1 MTAPMAESDLPILI
15 TVLLLFGALATVAAG
30 LVRRSFAWPVAFTT
44 LLLVLADAL
53 VQLATTVADGPVR
66 HSLGG
71 WAAPIGI
78 EYVVDALGAFVVL
91 VIAGVAVAVAVYARE
106 AVRREHPDQEVAF
119 LGMLLTLLLGLTG
132 MVLTGDLFNLYV
144 FFEIS
149 SLAGYALLAVG
160 DRKAPVA
167 AFRYLILG
175 TTGAS
180 FYLLGLGFLYLL
192 TGSLNMAD
200 VARLIPGLAGNPAL
214 PIALALIIVGVGLK
228 MAMFPLHGWQP
239 DAYAHAC
246 STTTALIAPIM
257 TKVSAFVLLRLL
269 FFVFGIELVTQLLPA
284 GWIIAWLSAAGIVVT
299 SIMAIAQRD
308 VKRMLAYSSVA
319 QLGYI
324 GLGIGLANPWALTGA
339 VLHIL
344 NHATM
349 KCCLF
354 LVTGSVALHA
364 RRTSVAQY
372 AGLGRVMPWTFAS
385 FTLAAL
391 AMVGLPPTNGFFS
404 KWYLLLG
411 TLRAGSFPLA
421 AIVVGSSL
429 LTAVYFFRLLER
441 IYAPP
446 ASPANS
452 PAAGPELPRGDASLT
467 LLAPTVVLGVAVLA
481 LGLGNVWFVTQVL
494 QPSLPGATRLPGH

>member
-1 MTAPMAESDLPILI
+1 MPQLVESDLPVAI
-15 TVLLLFGALATVAAG
+15 TLLLLFGAILTIAAG
-30 LVRRSFAWPVAFTT
+30 QVRRAAAWPVAFTT
-44 LLLVLADAL
+44 LVLVLIDAL
-53 VQLATTVADGPVR
+53 LLLAGVVEQGPLR

-78 EYVVDALGAFVVL
+78 EYVVDSIGAFVVV
-91 VIAGVAVAVAVYARE
+91 VIAAISVAVGVYARA
-106 AVRREHPDQEVAF
+106 AVRRENPEQEVAF

-144 FFEIS
+144 FYEIS

-180 FYLLGLGFLYLL
+180 FYLLGLGFLYLM

-200 VARLIPGLAGNPAL
+200 VARLLPGLRDNPAL
-214 PIALALIIVGVGLK
+214 PVALALIITGVGLK
-228 MAMFPLHGWQP
+228 MAIFPLHGWQP
-239 DAYAHAC
+239 DAYTHSS
-246 STTTALIAPIM
+246 STTTAIIAPIM

-269 FFVFGIELVTQLLPA
+269 FFVFGIELVADLLPA
-284 GWIIAWLSAAGIVVT
+284 GTLIAWLSAAGIVVT
-299 SIMAIAQRD
+299 SAMAIAQRD
-308 VKRMLAYSSVA
+308 LKRMLAYSSVA

-339 VLHIL
+339 LLHIL

-349 KCCLF
+349 KGCLF
-354 LVTGSVALHA
+354 LVAGSVALRT
-364 RRTSVAQY
+364 RRTEVAEY

-385 FTLAAL
+385 FTVAAL

-411 TLRAGSFPLA
+411 TMRAGSWVLVA
-421 AIVVGSSL
+421 VVVGSSL
-429 LTAVYFFRLLER
+429 LTAVYFFRLIER
-441 IYAPP
+441 IYT
-446 ASPANS
+446 SPAV
-452 PAAGPELPRGDASLT
+452 AAGELPEGDAGFAM
-467 LLAPTVVLGVAVLA
+467 LAPTVALGVSVIVLGLCNSW
-481 LGLGNVWFVTQVL
+481 LVTQIL
-494 QPSLPGATRLPGH
+494 APSLPGGARLPGM

>member
-1 MTAPMAESDLPILI
+1 MI
-15 TVLLLFGALATVAAG
+15 AA
-30 LVRRSFAWPVAFTT
+30 
-44 LLLVLADAL
+44 
-53 VQLATTVADGPVR
+53 
-66 HSLGG
+66 
-71 WAAPIGI
+71 I
-78 EYVVDALGAFVVL
+78 
-91 VIAGVAVAVAVYARE
+91 AVAVGVYARE
-106 AVRREHPDQEVAF
+106 AVRRENPDQEVAF

-144 FFEIS
+144 FYEIS
-149 SLAGYALLAVG
+149 SLAGYSLLAVG

-180 FYLLGLGFLYLL
+180 FYLLGIGFLYLL

-200 VARLIPGLAGNPAL
+200 VARLMPELVSNPAL
-214 PIALALIIVGVGLK
+214 PVALSLIVVGVGLK

-239 DAYAHAC
+239 DAYTHAC
-246 STTTALIAPIM
+246 STTTAIIAPIM

-269 FFVFGIELVTQLLPA
+269 FFVFGVDLVTRVLPA

-299 SIMAIAQRD
+299 SLMAIAQRD

-354 LVTGSVALHA
+354 LVTGIVALHA
-364 RRTSVAQY
+364 RRTSVGEY
-372 AGLGRVMPWTFAS
+372 AGLGRAMPWTFAS

-391 AMVGLPPTNGFFS
+391 AMVGLPPTSGFFS

-411 TLRAGSFPLA
+411 TIRAGSWPLA
-421 AIVVGSSL
+421 VIVVASSL

-441 IYAPP
+441 IYTAPATGGEVP
-446 ASPANS
+446 ASD
-452 PAAGPELPRGDASLT
+452 AGLT
-467 LLAPTVVLGVAVLA
+467 LLAPTVVLGVSVLV
-481 LGLGNVWFVTQVL
+481 LGLCNAWIVTHVL
-494 QPSLPGATRLPGH
+494 QPSLPAATRLPGM

>member
-1 MTAPMAESDLPILI
+1 MPVLPESDLPIAI
-15 TVLLLFGALATVAAG
+15 TLLLLFGAILTIGAG
-30 LVRRSFAWPVAFTT
+30 LVRRAFAWPVAFTT

-53 VQLATTVADGPVR
+53 VLLSAIVQHGPVR
-66 HSLGG
+66 HTLGG

-78 EYVVDALGAFVVL
+78 EYVVDGLGAFVVT
-91 VIAGVAVAVAVYARE
+91 VIALVAVAVGAYART
-106 AVRREHPDQEVAF
+106 AVRRENPDQEVAF

-144 FFEIS
+144 FYEIS

-167 AFRYLILG
+167 AFRYVILG

-180 FYLLGLGFLYLL
+180 FYLLGIGFLYLI

-200 VARLIPGLAGNPAL
+200 VARLVPAL
-214 PIALALIIVGVGLK
+214 QSNPVLPVALALIITGVGLK
-228 MAMFPLHGWQP
+228 MALFPLHGWQP
-239 DAYAHAC
+239 DAYTHAS
-246 STTTALIAPIM
+246 STTTAIIAPIM

-269 FFVFGIELVTQLLPA
+269 FFVFGVDLVAHLLPA
-284 GWIIAWLSAAGIVVT
+284 GTILAWLSAAGIVAT
-299 SIMAIAQRD
+299 SLMAIAQRD

-319 QLGYI
+319 QVGYI

-354 LVTGSVALHA
+354 LVTGSVALHT
-364 RRTSVAQY
+364 RRTTVAEY
-372 AGLGRVMPWTFAS
+372 AGLGRAMPWTFAS
-385 FTLAAL
+385 FTVAAL

-411 TLRAGSFPLA
+411 AIRSGSWPLVV
-421 AIVVGSSL
+421 IVVASSL

-441 IYAPP
+441 IYAAP
-446 ASPANS
+446 AS
-452 PAAGPELPRGDASLT
+452 AAEELPRGDAGFLT
-467 LLAPTVVLGVAVLA
+467 LAPTVVLGIAVLA
-481 LGLGNVWFVTQVL
+481 LGICNAWFVTHIL
-494 QPSLPGATRLPGH
+494 QPALPSAARLPGL

>member
-1 MTAPMAESDLPILI
+1 MLLA
-15 TVLLLFGALATVAAG
+15 VLSG
-30 LVRRSFAWPVAFTT
+30 
-44 LLLVLADAL
+44 
-53 VQLATTVADGPVR
+53 GPLR

-78 EYVVDALGAFVVL
+78 EYVVDGIGAFVVV
-91 VIAGVAVAVAVYARE
+91 VIAAISVAVGLYARA
-106 AVRREHPDQEVAF
+106 AVRRENPDQEVAYY
-119 LGMLLTLLLGLTG
+119 GMFLTLLLGLTG

-144 FFEIS
+144 FYEIS
-149 SLAGYALLAVG
+149 SLAAYALLAVG

-175 TTGAS
+175 TAGAS
-180 FYLLGLGFLYLL
+180 FYLLGIGYLYTL
-192 TGSLNMAD
+192 TGSLNMAN
-200 VARLIPGLAGNPAL
+200 VAQLMPGLTGNPAL
-214 PIALALIIVGVGLK
+214 PVAIALIIVGVGLK
-228 MAMFPLHGWQP
+228 MALFPLHGWLP
-239 DAYAHAC
+239 DAYTHAS
-246 STTTALIAPIM
+246 STSTALIAPIM
-257 TKVSAFVLLRLL
+257 TKVSAFVLFRLL
-269 FFVFGIELVTQLLPA
+269 FFVFGIDLVARALPA
-284 GWIIAWLSAAGIVVT
+284 GTLVAWLSAAGIVAT
-299 SIMAIAQRD
+299 SLMAIAQRD

-364 RRTSVAQY
+364 RRTSVAEY
-372 AGLGRVMPWTFAS
+372 AGLGKAMPWTFAS
-385 FTLAAL
+385 FSLASL

-411 TLRAGSFPLA
+411 TIRAESWPLA
-421 AIVVGSSL
+421 VVVVASSL

-441 IYAPP
+441 IYTAPL
-446 ASPANS
+446 
-452 PAAGPELPRGDASLT
+452 AGDDAVPRGEGGALV
-467 LLAPTVVLGVAVLA
+467 LAPTLALGIAVVVLGLC
-481 LGLGNVWFVTQVL
+481 NSWFVTQVL
-494 QPSLPGATRLPGH
+494 QPSLPDAARLPGM

>member
-1 MTAPMAESDLPILI
+1 MTAPIAESDLPILI
-15 TVLLLFGALATVAAG
+15 TILLLFGALATTAAG

-44 LLLVLADAL
+44 LVLVLADAL
-53 VQLATTVADGPVR
+53 LQLATIVGGGPLR
-66 HSLGG
+66 HTLGG

-78 EYVVDALGAFVVL
+78 EYVVDALGAFVVV
-91 VIAGVAVAVAVYARE
+91 VIAAVAVAVGVYARE
-106 AVRREHPDQEVAF
+106 AVRRENPDQEVAF

-144 FFEIS
+144 FYEIS

-200 VARLIPGLAGNPAL
+200 VSRLMPGLVGNPAL
-214 PIALALIIVGVGLK
+214 PVALALIIVGVGLK

-239 DAYAHAC
+239 DAYTHAS

-269 FFVFGIELVTQLLPA
+269 FFVFGIDLVTQILPA

-299 SIMAIAQRD
+299 SVMAIAQRD

-354 LVTGSVALHA
+354 LVTGSVALHT

-372 AGLGRVMPWTFAS
+372 AGLGRAMPWTFAS

-441 IYAPP
+441 IYTAPATAP
-446 ASPANS
+446 GAAS
-452 PAAGPELPRGDASLT
+452 GGELPSGDASLT
-467 LLAPTVVLGVAVLA
+467 LLAPTVVLGVAVLV
-481 LGLGNVWFVTQVL
+481 LGLGNAWLVTQVL
-494 QPSLPGATRLPGH
+494 QPSLPGAARLPGM

>member
-1 MTAPMAESDLPILI
+1 MAVLPESNLPVII
-15 TVLLLFGALATVAAG
+15 TLLLLFGALLTSAAG
-30 LVRRSFAWPVAFTT
+30 LVRREFAWPVAFTT
-44 LLLVLADAL
+44 LVLVLVDAL
-53 VQLATTVADGPVR
+53 IQLATIVQGGPLR
-66 HSLGG
+66 HTLGG

-78 EYVVDALGAFVVL
+78 EYVVDGLGAFVVT
-91 VIAGVAVAVAVYARE
+91 VIAAVAVVVGMYARS
-106 AVRREHPDQEVAF
+106 AVRRENPDQEVAF

-144 FFEIS
+144 FYEIS
-149 SLAGYALLAVG
+149 SLAGYSLLAVG

-180 FYLLGLGFLYLL
+180 FYLLGIGFLYTL

-200 VARLIPGLAGNPAL
+200 VARLVPALQGNPGLPV
-214 PIALALIIVGVGLK
+214 ALALIIVGVGLK
-228 MAMFPLHGWQP
+228 MALFPLHGWLA
-239 DAYAHAC
+239 DAYTHAS
-246 STTTALIAPIM
+246 STSTAIVAPIM

-269 FFVFGIELVTQLLPA
+269 FFVFGVDLVANILPA
-284 GWIIAWLSAAGIVVT
+284 GTIVAWLSAAGIVVM
-299 SIMAIAQRD
+299 SLMSIAQRD

-354 LVTGSVALHA
+354 LVTGSVAMQT
-364 RRTSVAQY
+364 RRTSVAEY
-372 AGLGRVMPWTFAS
+372 AGLGRAMPWTFAS
-385 FTLAAL
+385 FSLAAL

-411 TLRAGSFPLA
+411 TIRAGSWPLV
-421 AIVVGSSL
+421 AIVAASSL
-429 LTAVYFFRLLER
+429 LTAVYFFRLLES
-441 IYAPP
+441 IYTAPMP
-446 ASPANS
+446 A
-452 PAAGPELPRGDASLT
+452 GGDAPEGESGFFV
-467 LLAPTVVLGVAVLA
+467 LAPTIVLGVGVIV
-481 LGLGNVWFVTQVL
+481 LGLCNSWFVTQIL
-494 QPSLPGATRLPGH
+494 QPSLPDALRLPGM